1 MSFTTRLVSDP
12 TVLETGTSTPID
24 FEVHNTGDAQI
35 RVEFDVQ
42 GLDPEWVSTPIPSFV
57 VGPGEIVTERFFVK
71 APRTSESRA
80 DNYPFVVSVRSL
92 TTGETKELAGV
103 ARIKPFTHLSVDLK
117 PRRNSVSPVRKEAFY
132 EVTVSNLGNTDQIL
146 KIFASDPD
154 DQCRFEWDFDEI
166 SVAPGESK
174 TFDLAAYAAQ
184 MPAFGSGKSHVFAVS
199 VRNVEQSGVQASTQG
214 QLDVRPMVSPLLLS
228 ILVFF
233 IVVAG
238 AILFTLPKP
247 ATLTASILESEV
259 YRGDMVTVEWKA
271 QNADSVRIAAGNQIF
286 EGLPLEGS
294 QRLSTEG
301 AGKLL
306 EVEVTA
312 VVRDRPSTSRKLEV
326 EIQDRPETPPP
337 TIEQFSANQTEVP
350 LNSPVI
356 FSYTLGPG
364 VTRAFLSPPGVEL
377 DLRLTSY
384 TWTPNVAGKVKVTLT
399 AENAEGAKTRKE
411 VTLNV
416 VETSE
421 ASIVKFGVKPT
432 SLEFGGG
439 EVLVEWQTTGAVRVE
454 ISVNGSS
461 SIVDPMQGSRLFL
474 ISKTSNIEITAY
486 DQRGRTVTQ
495 SARVEVAPAPK
506 TPPDSAPSEPVSD
519 APPAGSRSERTPST
533 TPASNNAIRSAF
545 SIR

>member
-1 MSFTTRLVSDP
+1 MSFATRLVSDP

-24 FEVHNTGDAQI
+24 FEVHNTSDAEI

-42 GLDPEWVSTPIPSFV
+42 GLDPEWVSTPIPSFT
-57 VGPGEIVTERFFVK
+57 VGAGETHTERFFVK

-92 TTGETKELAGV
+92 TTGDIKELAGV

-132 EVTVSNLGNTDQIL
+132 EVTVSNLGNTDQVL

-174 TFDLAAYAAQ
+174 AFDLAAYAAH
-184 MPAFGSGKSHVFAVS
+184 MPVFGGGKSHVFTVS
-199 VRNVEQSGVQASTQG
+199 VRNVEQSGIQASTQG

-233 IVVAG
+233 IIVAA
-238 AILFTLPKP
+238 AIWFTLPKP
-247 ATLTASILESEV
+247 STLRASVLETDV
-259 YRGDMVTVEWKA
+259 FRGDVVTVEWKA
-271 QNADSVRIAAGNQIF
+271 QNADSVRITAGGQIF
-286 EGLPLEGS
+286 EGLPLEGT
-294 QRLSTEG
+294 QRVSTED

-306 EVEVTA
+306 LVEVTA
-312 VVRDRPSTSRKLEV
+312 VVRDRPSTTRTLEV
-326 EIQDRPETPPP
+326 VLQDRPETPLP

-384 TWTPNVAGKVKVTLT
+384 TWTPNVAGKVNVTLT
-399 AENAEGAKTRKE
+399 AENAEGATTRRE

-416 VETSE
+416 VEKSE

-432 SLEFGGG
+432 TLEFGGG
-439 EVLVEWQTTGAVRVE
+439 DVLVEWQTSGAVRVE

-461 SIVDPMQGSRLFL
+461 SIVDPMQGSRQFYV
-474 ISKTSNIEITAY
+474 SETSNIQITAY

-495 SARVEVAPAPK
+495 SARVEVAAAPQPPPDPAPV
-506 TPPDSAPSEPVSD
+506 EPMSD
-519 APPAGSRSERTPST
+519 TPPAGSRSERTPST
-533 TPASNNAIRSAF
+533 IPASNDAIRAAF
-545 SIR
+545 SLR